1 MSDQPDMFSTY
12 ISMLALA
19 RMEATSEGFVRM
31 EVEPGEYIPVTAKDR
46 KLVVLPYEARLKD
59 PKANEYEVFHL
70 LRESGPKDSDL
81 MSRYRHWLINRFNL
95 VIGTLGFVI
104 LDFIANKEITKR
116 LSPDQ
121 KDFLELVVDADQG
134 SLERWEDIGETV
146 KHWNDIAEAA
156 SKPNQIQQVF
166 VSMYIRQAAVLRGQ
180 SYQRVAAVT
189 FPFYDELKKLDEDAE
204 AYKAAPKAKK
214 PPKPEDKVFGCE
226 VKVKD
231 RKPFLGLMR
240 YLVPNLDVPNHYDVG
255 SNSRIAPSLD
265 AMMTAWL
272 ALGRHL
278 NAITER
284 LTGVSPQHDRLLKDA
299 LLNLDWAPAFD
310 NLDALWPQI
319 RMIPPQATSVI
330 NEPAPEA
337 IDPRQR
343 AQANHQPAPAPAPA
357 APPPAP
363 WDAPKPAIY
372 QQPYNPATQ
381 YMPPPPAQPGAGAP
395 AGSMSVSDMNRL
407 LGGGRYPQQQQ
418 QPYYPGQ
425 QAVYPGYGQPV
436 YQQPQQQQYMP
447 PMQPPRRY

>member
-31 EVEPGEYIPVTAKDR
+31 EVEPGEFITVTGKDR
-46 KLVVLPYEARLKD
+46 KVVVLPYSQRLKD
-59 PKANEYEVFHL
+59 PKAHEYEVFHL

-95 VIGTLGFVI
+95 VIGSLGSVI
-104 LDFIANKEITKR
+104 LDFIANKELTKR
-116 LSPDQ
+116 LAPDQ

-134 SLERWEDIGETV
+134 SLDRWEDVGAAV
-146 KHWNDIAEAA
+146 KDWNAIAEAA
-156 SKPNQIQQVF
+156 SRPNQIQQVF
-166 VSMYIRQAAVLRGQ
+166 VSMYLRQAAVLRGQ

-226 VKVKD
+226 IKVKD

-240 YLVPNLDVPNHYDVG
+240 YLVPNLDQPQHYDVG

-284 LTGVSPQHDRLLKDA
+284 LMGVSPQHDRILQDQ
-299 LLNLDWAPAFD
+299 LLNLDWASAFD

-319 RMIPPQATSVI
+319 RMIPPQATGVI

-343 AQANHQPAPAPAPA
+343 AQANHPATVAQPASPPA
-357 APPPAP
+357 AP
-363 WDAPKPAIY
+363 WDTPKPAPY
-372 QQPYNPATQ
+372 QPPPPYGAPAQ
-381 YMPPPPAQPGAGAP
+381 YTPPPAQPGSGGSG
-395 AGSMSVSDMNRL
+395 GSMSVSDMNRL
-407 LGGGRYPQQQQ
+407 MGGRQPQP

-436 YQQPQQQQYMP
+436 YPSQNAGYLSQI
-447 PMQPPRRY
+447 QPPRRY